1 MDLCRRMVPLFLTF
15 IIFLTAYESVY
26 AQRQFIT
33 ENAEL
38 LAPGR
43 MELEIGFEY
52 WGKSYNFR
60 TNANS
65 RTQLRLGVL
74 GVNIGVGKIVEI
86 QLAFPSAVLQ
96 SDDIIGDDKD
106 VGDAT
111 FFTKV
116 RLFKERGSYPSVAV
130 RFGTKLPNAEEEFG
144 IGTDG
149 NDFMGSF
156 PITKNFGSLR
166 TSLDLGLGI
175 LGNPTRNNAQ
185 HDVYT
190 FGLSLMYP
198 SKGTLSFLSE
208 IYARKGRSQFD
219 DLLSVRA
226 GLQFKS
232 KKGPRLDVMVSV
244 GLAEESPEWEI
255 TTGFAW
261 DFKAFS
267 LQ

>member
-86 QLAFPSAVLQ
+86 
-96 SDDIIGDDKD
+96 
-106 VGDAT
+106 
-111 FFTKV
+111 
-116 RLFKERGSYPSVAV
+116 
-130 RFGTKLPNAEEEFG
+130 
-144 IGTDG
+144 
-149 NDFMGSF
+149 
-156 PITKNFGSLR
+156 
-166 TSLDLGLGI
+166 
-175 LGNPTRNNAQ
+175 
-185 HDVYT
+185 
-190 FGLSLMYP
+190 
-198 SKGTLSFLSE
+198 
-208 IYARKGRSQFD
+208 
-219 DLLSVRA
+219 
-226 GLQFKS
+226 
-232 KKGPRLDVMVSV
+232 
-244 GLAEESPEWEI
+244 
-255 TTGFAW
+255 
-261 DFKAFS
+261 
-267 LQ
+267 